1 MVSVWTRFIPNW
13 TWASDV
19 TSLKATAYA
28 VVQGPLVGF
37 VTDDLPLMGRKKELH
52 NPQAPVAQRA
62 LYKTAI
68 SRSEKWRVRTVTR
81 YASIRSAGISG
92 PGRRS

>member
-1 MVSVWTRFIPNW
+1 MGCSSMVSVWTRFIPNW

-37 VTDDLPLMGRKKELH
+37 VTDDLPLRMRRK
-52 NPQAPVAQRA
+52 
-62 LYKTAI
+62 
-68 SRSEKWRVRTVTR
+68 
-81 YASIRSAGISG
+81 
-92 PGRRS
+92 